1 MDREQP
7 GLRTGYLLIQ
17 NLKKKWKVRWFVLRE
32 EELCCYHKN
41 HKSVM
46 INSLPLAGCAITSPC
61 NDLADINT
69 QGLWKLSTSEGE
81 EMYFQSAGPE
91 DRDGWA
97 HAVGAVI
104 RSLSSTTQISEE
116 KMPFQDFRA
125 YANVSEIIGAL
136 QDPDAGIATSTHL
149 RSGEVYKNSFKGSD
163 IVDWLLRWSLVRNR
177 ANGAAMAQTL
187 LKLGHLQQVCL
198 KDGSAVSAKFS
209 DSDKLYRFDGSA
221 VSGKFSDSDKLYRF
235 TSVNLGVK
243 RNSFYDSTD
252 SDSSSSDDDENDAG
266 DDAKP
271 KKGRVLKQSFL
282 AKKKVLRKGWRV
294 VKVQLQETPKS
305 LQYFRA
311 PYASNTDDKFPCKQ
325 LPLEG
330 TVVTEA
336 VKMSSKAS
344 AARKVPS
351 YRLCLKTAKGKTLT
365 LQMKDEQEQLE
376 WQALL
381 QQQDKNPAP
390 QTQ

>member
-41 HKSVM
+41 HKSVR
-46 INSLPLAGCAITSPC
+46 INSLPLAGCAVTSPC
-61 NDLADINT
+61 NDLTDVNT
-69 QGLWKLSTSEGE
+69 QGLWKLSTSEGDE
-81 EMYFQSAGPE
+81 IYFQSAGPE

-97 HAVGAVI
+97 HGIGAVI

-116 KMPFQDFRA
+116 KMPFQDFRV

-136 QDPDAGIATSTHL
+136 QDPDAGITTGTHL
-149 RSGEVYKNSFKGSD
+149 RSGEVYKNCFKGSD

-198 KDGSAVSAKFS
+198 KDGSAVS
-209 DSDKLYRFDGSA
+209 L
-221 VSGKFSDSDKLYRF
+221 KFSDSDKLYRF

-266 DDAKP
+266 DDVKP
-271 KKGRVLKQSFL
+271 KKGRLLKQSFL

-305 LQYFRA
+305 LQYYRA
-311 PYASNTDDKFPCKQ
+311 SYASSIDDKFPCKQ

-344 AARKVPS
+344 AGAAASKSPS
-351 YRLCLKTAKGKTLT
+351 YRLCIKTVKGKTLT
-365 LQMKDEQEQLE
+365 LQMKDEQEKQE
-376 WQALL
+376 WMALL
-381 QQQDKNPAP
+381 QQPPDTKPAP
-390 QTQ
+390 DS